1 MNGNILK
8 RAVSIGMTQQRSRRQ
23 DPFIDGSLALQIER
37 ERQSR
42 REAGRSMRAPQRQ
55 RIPVSPSVDRE
66 LELERQRRTRR
77 YARERERRLEQER
90 QRIAAEE
97 AKRREEEQRMERH
110 RKGRRRAAAIL
121 VVTLVLAG
129 LSFLLLYRQA
139 QVETLI
145 IDQNNIRS
153 SIKSVTKQLEEL
165 QVQLNMKGDIGQ
177 IQEYAREQ
185 LSMDYP
191 TSENTRTIVLP

>member
-1 MNGNILK
+1 
-8 RAVSIGMTQQRSRRQ
+8 
-23 DPFIDGSLALQIER
+23 LQ
-37 ERQSR
+37 
-42 REAGRSMRAPQRQ
+42 P
-55 RIPVSPSVDRE
+55 PV
-66 LELERQRRTRR
+66 
-77 YARERERRLEQER
+77 
-90 QRIAAEE
+90 AAEKAPCVGHRHHKGTDGTE
-97 AKRREEEQRMERH
+97 QKRVPGQRPAHVAQPDHQKKDKDQRREEEQRMERH